1 MFAFYRAGEFPVIRY
16 FPYLLARSS
25 TVQLISRYTLMFNME
40 MESILLWPFLTW
52 SQNFARSVIDCQLW
66 HCLCGSEITA
76 FLNQYPLLPQNYSVY
91 CFRVVSNQITNW
103 KRGYKLQKAKYRGL
117 HLGSDRFF
125 NTCSLAS
132 SVKICLQG
140 KWFIDRMQ
148 SITLETTFKLQAVA
162 LLNTLSG
169 QTQIQIVLAICCV
182 FLMLVKLS
190 NFPLRG
196 NSYFH

>member
-1 MFAFYRAGEFPVIRY
+1 
-16 FPYLLARSS
+16 
-25 TVQLISRYTLMFNME
+25 ME
-40 MESILLWPFLTW
+40 MELILLWPFLTW

-66 HCLCGSEITA
+66 HCLCGSEIRA
-76 FLNQYPLLPQNYSVY
+76 FLNRYSLLPQNYSVY
-91 CFRVVSNQITNW
+91 CFRVISNPIINW
-103 KRGYKLQKAKYRGL
+103 EREDKLQKAEYRGYRL
-117 HLGSDRFF
+117 VSDRFF

-140 KWFIDRMQ
+140 KWFIERIQ

-169 QTQIQIVLAICCV
+169 QPQIQIVLAICCV
-182 FLMLVKLS
+182 FLMLVKRN